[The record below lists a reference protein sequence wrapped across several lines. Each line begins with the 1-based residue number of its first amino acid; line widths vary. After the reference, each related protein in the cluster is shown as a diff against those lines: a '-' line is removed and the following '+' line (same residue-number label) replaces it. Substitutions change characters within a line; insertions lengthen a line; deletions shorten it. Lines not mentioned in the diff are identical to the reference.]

1 MCRARNCSRS
11 RRPLPPKASRLKT
24 HPPRNDRNHFAY
36 SLTGRKKIMNYKPTI
51 HYGLAAVVI
60 CCAMSVGIDRVAA
73 HETAKQKTSTAQ
85 KSGRDPFRKFEP
97 IIKTRAMTTLT
108 PPTIQERIER
118 YRGQKMAAANA
129 HVPAPKPTTAL
140 LLSEMQVIG
149 IFRTPRG
156 WAAMVEATPIKLS
169 YVVYPGESFFDGQLV
184 AIEESR
190 LVFRRDTV
198 WTDGHKD
205 KAVEVKPLRQ
215 PSPVE
220 AMTSAKA
227 ALTNPSAS
235 ESGAGVSVG
244 SAGGPVAGKSVSPEK
259 PASTEK

>member
-1 MCRARNCSRS
+1 
-11 RRPLPPKASRLKT
+11 
-24 HPPRNDRNHFAY
+24 
-36 SLTGRKKIMNYKPTI
+36 MNYKTAI
-51 HYGLAAVVI
+51 RLLAATATI
-60 CCAMSVGIDRVAA
+60 LCAIAFMAFTIAAQEQNEDKKPVMS
-73 HETAKQKTSTAQ
+73 EK
-85 KSGRDPFRKFEP
+85 GRDPFKHYEPVRKFKPVVTKLEP
-97 IIKTRAMTTLT
+97 
-108 PPTIQERIER
+108 PSIQVRIER
-118 YRGQKMAAANA
+118 YRAQKMAAATA
-129 HVPAPKPTTAL
+129 HVAPPKPTTAL
-140 LLSEMQVIG
+140 MLNEIQVNG

-169 YVVYPGESFFDGQLV
+169 YVVYPGENFFDGQLV

-190 LVFRRDTV
+190 LVFRHDTV

-205 KAVEVKPLRQ
+205 KSVEVKPLRQ

-259 PASTEK
+259 PASTEKRASPQKQ

>member
-1 MCRARNCSRS
+1 
-11 RRPLPPKASRLKT
+11 
-24 HPPRNDRNHFAY
+24 
-36 SLTGRKKIMNYKPTI
+36 MNYKNAVRI
-51 HYGLAAVVI
+51 LVVAVVI
-60 CCAMSVGIDRVAA
+60 LCAIAFTAFTAA
-73 HETAKQKTSTAQ
+73 AQ
-85 KSGRDPFRKFEP
+85 EQNEEKKPVVSEKGRDPFKHYEPVRKFKPVVTKLEP
-97 IIKTRAMTTLT
+97 
-108 PPTIQERIER
+108 PSIQVRIER
-118 YRGQKMAAANA
+118 YRAQKMAAATA
-129 HVPAPKPTTAL
+129 HVAPPKPTTAL
-140 LLSEMQVIG
+140 MLNEIQING

-156 WAAMVEATPIKLS
+156 WAAMVEATPITLS

-227 ALTNPSAS
+227 APTTTPSAS
-235 ESGAGVSVG
+235 ESGAGVSAG
-244 SAGGPVAGKSVSPEK
+244 SAGGPVA
-259 PASTEK
+259 